1 MTPTTAPVPVNP
13 LQKIID
19 DLKEII
25 ARQTAN
31 PSDPQLQDLLLN
43 VQVDLSKAVK
53 SLVGVGD
60 DANRGG

>member
-13 LQKIID
+13 LQNIID
-19 DLKEII
+19 ALKDII

-31 PSDPQLQDLLLN
+31 PSDPKLQDLLMN
-43 VQVDLSKAVK
+43 VQVELSKAVK
-53 SLVGVGD
+53 SIIGGGD